1 MPSFTTNF
9 NLIKPNVNDPVDED
23 LWGGYLNDDL
33 DDIDALIKT
42 ATDTATAAGVPIGS
56 VVDYAGSTAP
66 TGYLFCFGQNV
77 SRTTYAALFTA
88 IGTTYGTGDGS
99 TTFGLPDLRGRVSA
113 GKDDMG
119 GTSANRLTGLTGGV
133 DGDVLGATGGAES
146 HALTTAQL
154 ASHTHTMFANQYTTG
169 ASGFAPT
176 TDAQYTNIGHE
187 TGGASSYTIARNTN
201 SLTPTLGK
209 VLETGSGDAH
219 NNVQPTIILNKIIR
233 FA

>member
-1 MPSFTTNF
+1 MPSFTANY

-56 VVDYAGSTAP
+56 IVDYAGTTAP
-66 TGYLFCFGQNV
+66 SGFLFCFGQAV
-77 SRTTYAALFTA
+77 SRTVTYAALFAA
-88 IGTTYGTGDGS
+88 IGTTYGTGDGA
-99 TTFGLPDLRGRVSA
+99 TTFNLPDFRGRVGA
-113 GKDDMG
+113 GQDDMG
-119 GTSANRLTGLTGGV
+119 GTSANRLTGLSGGV

-154 ASHTHTMFANQYTTG
+154 AAHQHFVAYDVNSV
-169 ASGFAPT
+169 SPT
-176 TDAQYTNIGHE
+176 TLNATNYMSKIGDYSGPSNYSL
-187 TGGASSYTIARNTN
+187 GGQ
-201 SLTPTLGK
+201 SLQSNVGLTSN
-209 VLETGSGDAH
+209 TGSGDAH
-219 NNVQPTIILNKIIR
+219 NNVQPTIIVNKIIR